1 MSGRIGK
8 AYWPDLSSTTEA
20 EKAVK
25 TAAYVAFFVAAIT
38 TIGSL
43 LTLFSVAQILPGWSI
58 VDALVFAVLGVLILR
73 GSRVAAVVGLS
84 LYIVELVASIAATGN
99 PAGLVIGIF
108 FGVAFLNGVRGAN
121 SLKRIKDNTDE
132 QTSPAAQAGMTPP
145 PGSP

>member
-8 AYWPDLSSTTEA
+8 AYWPDLSSATEA

-73 GSRVAAVVGLS
+73 GSRVAAVLGLS
-84 LYIVELVASIAATGN
+84 LYVVEVVASVAASGN

-108 FGVAFLNGVRGAN
+108 FGVALLNGVRGAN
-121 SLKRIKDNTDE
+121 SLKRIKENAAPHAP
-132 QTSPAAQAGMTPP
+132 PAAHGGVTPP